1 MYSAEPPYP
10 LGGFI
15 YRDNVKPHLEKSIPG
30 ARVEITKRHKQ
41 GIIEATCTIKDHTYN
56 ITITRVSGG
65 YTYRIETPRVW
76 AENDFDYESEDE
88 MHNRN
93 QGKISNAVKKLLTK

>member
-15 YRDNVKPHLEKSIPG
+15 YRDNVKPHLQKHIPG
-30 ARVEITKRHKQ
+30 AHVEIINRHKQ
-41 GIIEATCTIKDHTYN
+41 GIIEATCTIDGNAYN

-65 YTYRIETPRVW
+65 YTCHIKTLTTTGETDTE
-76 AENDFDYESEDE
+76 AEEKTHTTN
-88 MHNRN
+88 HNTIINALTQLLN
-93 QGKISNAVKKLLTK
+93 Q

>member
-1 MYSAEPPYP
+1 MYSTEPPYP

-30 ARVEITKRHKQ
+30 AHVETNKHHKQ
-41 GIIEATCTIKDHTYN
+41 GIIEATCTINDHTYN

-65 YTYRIETPRVW
+65 YTCHIKTLTTGETDTI
-76 AENDFDYESEDE
+76 AEEKTHTTN
-88 MHNRN
+88 HNAIINALTQLLN
-93 QGKISNAVKKLLTK
+93 Q

>member
-15 YRDNVKPHLEKSIPG
+15 YRDNVKPHLQKHIPG
-30 ARVEITKRHKQ
+30 AHVEIINRHKQ
-41 GIIEATCTIKDHTYN
+41 GIIEATCTIDGNAYN

-65 YTYRIETPRVW
+65 YTCCIHTLTTQTDPDTVT
-76 AENDFDYESEDE
+76 DE
-88 MHNRN
+88 KTHTNNHNKIINALTQLLN
-93 QGKISNAVKKLLTK
+93 Q

>member
-15 YRDNVKPHLEKSIPG
+15 YRDNIKPHLEKSIPG

-65 YTYRIETPRVW
+65 YTCHIKTMTTTGYETE
-76 AENDFDYESEDE
+76 AEEQTHTTN
-88 MHNRN
+88 HN
-93 QGKISNAVKKLLTK
+93 KIINALTQLLN

>member
-1 MYSAEPPYP
+1 MYPMNHALNPAT
-10 LGGFI
+10 L
-15 YRDNVKPHLEKSIPG
+15 KQHLQESIPG

-65 YTYRIETPRVW
+65 YTCHIKTLTTTGETDTE
-76 AENDFDYESEDE
+76 AEEKTHTTN
-88 MHNRN
+88 HNTIINALTQLLN
-93 QGKISNAVKKLLTK
+93 Q